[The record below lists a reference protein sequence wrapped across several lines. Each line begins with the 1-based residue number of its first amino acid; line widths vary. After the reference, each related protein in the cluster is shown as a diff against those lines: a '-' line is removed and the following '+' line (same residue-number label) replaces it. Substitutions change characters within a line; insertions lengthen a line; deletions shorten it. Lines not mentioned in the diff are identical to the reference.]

1 MSHINLYSLP
11 TDHKNMI
18 RCRYCEKIYKID
30 NGSSGFIRHLRCKH
44 PNVLYQMGAISN
56 GKEYNLITKQET
68 LSIDTNNEINLRDDD
83 DFMMM
88 KEFSSNQILVNFL
101 SQLDLPT
108 NDVNR
113 VLGKRHRISPTPTI
127 NSSVTPNEEH
137 EPDLKMFNSGDTLQ
151 NFLID
156 IDNHIRQKNQESQ
169 EAIGTGE
176 ESTSASALDMPSSQK
191 ESREPSPNSSMLDET
206 NGGTETGDSSP
217 TPFNPARPFGCVI
230 CPCSFPRVKD
240 LTIHVTSVHRTRFR
254 CNTCLAEFVQP
265 QHLEHHYSISHAGTS
280 TGTVVN
286 T

>member
-108 NDVNR
+108 ND
-113 VLGKRHRISPTPTI
+113 GKNYTI
-127 NSSVTPNEEH
+127 
-137 EPDLKMFNSGDTLQ
+137 
-151 NFLID
+151 
-156 IDNHIRQKNQESQ
+156 
-169 EAIGTGE
+169 
-176 ESTSASALDMPSSQK
+176 
-191 ESREPSPNSSMLDET
+191 
-206 NGGTETGDSSP
+206 
-217 TPFNPARPFGCVI
+217 
-230 CPCSFPRVKD
+230 
-240 LTIHVTSVHRTRFR
+240 
-254 CNTCLAEFVQP
+254 
-265 QHLEHHYSISHAGTS
+265 
-280 TGTVVN
+280 
-286 T
+286 